1 LKHKT
6 EYWFWLSGIQEVK
19 NMLKIHSLTL
29 AFVFIQAT
37 GHHAFIP
44 NLKSNQFGSNTK
56 SGVPVIQS
64 FSTTLADS
72 DRDVG
77 TFRSEN
83 EAIVDVAEAKLEE
96 NEYFAKEIT
105 RQILSDRLDYGEK
118 PEDDQLITLTTNNII
133 SVLTYHSQQKSVD
146 GAETIDKI
154 LGRLEEKIDV
164 GENTYF
170 KLHCGHYTIAVTAWS
185 KSGHPDSAER
195 ATGIVNR
202 MKERNIALN
211 EVTYNAWMHAYM
223 IKNNISMVEE
233 IFQNMKETIPTKIR
247 VQEWNILLLAHAK
260 QGRPKEAE
268 EIVKTMVRR
277 YNSGTS
283 EVLPD
288 LISYSILLDAWSK
301 SDEEGRGF
309 RAETILDS
317 IEERDISFDKT
328 TYAESTASSPYVA
341 AMRTIIHSGED
352 NIVERVES
360 IYKRVLVQDV
370 TPDAYIYATLL
381 EAYASARSAD
391 ASKKVSEV
399 LAMMQE
405 KLNDISIED
414 KTVVYNAA
422 LKLLK
427 QSREPNSIDRAE
439 ELFMKMKAEGIA
451 DEFTYGT
458 MLALYT
464 NKDGNSIDSSSSQR
478 TEELLNE
485 ITSEKG
491 INKNTLHMNIAM
503 NSLIKAGKIKE
514 AVGMLEEM
522 EEEYRN
528 GNYFL
533 QPNTVTYSNLMHG
546 WIKSND
552 PQKSKQAVVVY
563 DKMIAMFKSGNTE
576 AKPNFVSYVT
586 LVDSIVKSGEVGA
599 AERAEKIVR
608 DMYQSYK
615 RGESNFK
622 PNAQLVSTVIDCWS
636 KSRDNNA
643 GERAEMLLNWL
654 IEIYEEEQDE
664 ALMPKAYPFTSC
676 KWKLCR
682 IPDTI
687 EMNSMISSFLKPLF
701 LPSPFCILMSFTV

>member
-1 LKHKT
+1 
-6 EYWFWLSGIQEVK
+6 
-19 NMLKIHSLTL
+19 MLKIHSLTL

-341 AMRTIIHSGED
+341 AMRTIIYSGED

-478 TEELLNE
+478 TEELLEE

>member
-1 LKHKT
+1 
-6 EYWFWLSGIQEVK
+6 
-19 NMLKIHSLTL
+19 MLKIHSLTL

-105 RQILSDRLDYGEK
+105 RQILSDRLDYGEN

-341 AMRTIIHSGED
+341 AMRTIIHSGEE

-478 TEELLNE
+478 TEELLEE

>member
-1 LKHKT
+1 
-6 EYWFWLSGIQEVK
+6 
-19 NMLKIHSLTL
+19 MLVL
-29 AFVFIQAT
+29 
-37 GHHAFIP
+37 
-44 NLKSNQFGSNTK
+44 
-56 SGVPVIQS
+56 GV
-64 FSTTLADS
+64 A
-72 DRDVG
+72 
-77 TFRSEN
+77 
-83 EAIVDVAEAKLEE
+83 
-96 NEYFAKEIT
+96 
-105 RQILSDRLDYGEK
+105 
-118 PEDDQLITLTTNNII
+118 
-133 SVLTYHSQQKSVD
+133 
-146 GAETIDKI
+146 
-154 LGRLEEKIDV
+154 
-164 GENTYF
+164 
-170 KLHCGHYTIAVTAWS
+170 
-185 KSGHPDSAER
+185 
-195 ATGIVNR
+195 
-202 MKERNIALN
+202 
-211 EVTYNAWMHAYM
+211 
-223 IKNNISMVEE
+223 
-233 IFQNMKETIPTKIR
+233 
-247 VQEWNILLLAHAK
+247 
-260 QGRPKEAE
+260 
-268 EIVKTMVRR
+268 
-277 YNSGTS
+277 
-283 EVLPD
+283 
-288 LISYSILLDAWSK
+288 
-301 SDEEGRGF
+301 
-309 RAETILDS
+309 
-317 IEERDISFDKT
+317 
-328 TYAESTASSPYVA
+328 
-341 AMRTIIHSGED
+341 
-352 NIVERVES
+352 
-360 IYKRVLVQDV
+360 
-370 TPDAYIYATLL
+370 PDAYIYATLL

-399 LAMMQE
+399 LAMMEE

-414 KTVVYNAA
+414 KTVVYNTA

-478 TEELLNE
+478 TEELLKE

-491 INKNTLHMNIAM
+491 INKTTLHMNIAM

-514 AVGMLEEM
+514 AAGMLEEM

-676 KWKLCR
+676 KWKICR
-682 IPDTI
+682 ITDTI

-701 LPSPFCILMSFTV
+701 LPSSFSFTV

>member
-1 LKHKT
+1 
-6 EYWFWLSGIQEVK
+6 
-19 NMLKIHSLTL
+19 MLKIHSLTL

-83 EAIVDVAEAKLEE
+83 KAVVDIAEAKLEE

-288 LISYSILLDAWSK
+288 LIS
-301 SDEEGRGF
+301 
-309 RAETILDS
+309 
-317 IEERDISFDKT
+317 
-328 TYAESTASSPYVA
+328 
-341 AMRTIIHSGED
+341 
-352 NIVERVES
+352 
-360 IYKRVLVQDV
+360 
-370 TPDAYIYATLL
+370 
-381 EAYASARSAD
+381 
-391 ASKKVSEV
+391 
-399 LAMMQE
+399 
-405 KLNDISIED
+405 
-414 KTVVYNAA
+414 
-422 LKLLK
+422 
-427 QSREPNSIDRAE
+427 
-439 ELFMKMKAEGIA
+439 
-451 DEFTYGT
+451 
-458 MLALYT
+458 
-464 NKDGNSIDSSSSQR
+464 
-478 TEELLNE
+478 
-485 ITSEKG
+485 
-491 INKNTLHMNIAM
+491 
-503 NSLIKAGKIKE
+503 
-514 AVGMLEEM
+514 
-522 EEEYRN
+522 
-528 GNYFL
+528 
-533 QPNTVTYSNLMHG
+533 
-546 WIKSND
+546 
-552 PQKSKQAVVVY
+552 
-563 DKMIAMFKSGNTE
+563 
-576 AKPNFVSYVT
+576 
-586 LVDSIVKSGEVGA
+586 
-599 AERAEKIVR
+599 
-608 DMYQSYK
+608 
-615 RGESNFK
+615 
-622 PNAQLVSTVIDCWS
+622 
-636 KSRDNNA
+636 
-643 GERAEMLLNWL
+643 
-654 IEIYEEEQDE
+654 
-664 ALMPKAYPFTSC
+664 
-676 KWKLCR
+676 
-682 IPDTI
+682 
-687 EMNSMISSFLKPLF
+687 
-701 LPSPFCILMSFTV
+701 

>member
-1 LKHKT
+1 
-6 EYWFWLSGIQEVK
+6 
-19 NMLKIHSLTL
+19 MLKIHSLTL

-105 RQILSDRLDYGEK
+105 RQILSDRLDYGEN
-118 PEDDQLITLTTNNII
+118 PEDNQLITLTTNNII

-341 AMRTIIHSGED
+341 AMRTIIYSGED

-552 PQKSKQAVVVY
+552 PQKSKQAVAVY

-682 IPDTI
+682 ITDTI
-687 EMNSMISSFLKPLF
+687 EMYSMISSFLKPLF

>member
-1 LKHKT
+1 
-6 EYWFWLSGIQEVK
+6 
-19 NMLKIHSLTL
+19 MLKIHSLTL

-105 RQILSDRLDYGEK
+105 RQILSDRLDYGEN
-118 PEDDQLITLTTNNII
+118 PEDNQLITLTTNNII
-133 SVLTYHSQQKSVD
+133 SVLTYHSQQQSVD

-154 LGRLEEKIDV
+154 LGRLEEIIDV

-247 VQEWNILLLAHAK
+247 VQEWNILLLAHSK

-341 AMRTIIHSGED
+341 AMRTIIHSGEE

-360 IYKRVLVQDV
+360 IYKRVLVLGV
-370 TPDAYIYATLL
+370 APDAYIYATLL

-439 ELFMKMKAEGIA
+439 ELFMTMKSEGTA

-478 TEELLNE
+478 TEELLKE

-701 LPSPFCILMSFTV
+701 LPSPFCILMSFTM